1 MRQTGWLTLDL
12 RPTRRPHKKRARLAA
27 RAACPAIWM
36 VLGAEQRGKPRA
48 FPPMRPAEPGNG
60 SNPLRDDDKLIHHQ
74 SSRCS
79 AWQQT
84 GVKGKVVKKLMSQA
98 RGGHA
103 ARHIH
108 VRYPVVGEAPILNA
122 VTGTRA
128 VLNFGLNCGLNCG
141 LNFGP
146 GGGRL
151 TARWKCTKPQ

>member
-1 MRQTGWLTLDL
+1 M
-12 RPTRRPHKKRARLAA
+12 
-27 RAACPAIWM
+27 
-36 VLGAEQRGKPRA
+36 
-48 FPPMRPAEPGNG
+48 
-60 SNPLRDDDKLIHHQ
+60 
-74 SSRCS
+74 
-79 AWQQT
+79 
-84 GVKGKVVKKLMSQA
+84 VKKLMSQA